1 VAEALNGRALGTLL
15 LDLLTPAEDVED
27 QRTRTL
33 RFDVPLL
40 AGRLERAVQVV
51 ANEEATRGLPVGLF
65 GASTGAAAAL
75 IAAARRQDQV
85 GAVVCRG
92 GRPDLAGEALE
103 QVKAPTLLIVG
114 GRDEA
119 VVSLNEQAMTRM
131 KCEKRLEL
139 VPEATHLFSE
149 PGALERVADLAAD
162 WFSKKLS

>member
-1 VAEALNGRALGTLL
+1 MGRRASSSSPTAAAAAVGARATARWPRPSTAELSARCCWTCSRRPRTWKTSGRG
-15 LDLLTPAEDVED
+15 P
-27 QRTRTL
+27 
-33 RFDVPLL
+33 
-40 AGRLERAVQVV
+40 
-51 ANEEATRGLPVGLF
+51 
-65 GASTGAAAAL
+65 GAAAAL

-85 GAVVCRG
+85 GAVVSRG

-131 KCEKRLEL
+131 KCEKRLDV
-139 VPEATHLFSE
+139 VPGATHLFSE